1 MVASTAREPGSIL
14 VDLEGLPLS
23 AGGEV
28 LLRRAIAGAAPGDRV
43 TVAGGSATLAIELA
57 AFARSHGHRLLD
69 GDRLCL
75 EIGRAPFEH
84 RRSHER
90 AGGADP
96 KQEGAVAERP
106 SPRWGLSARGAD
118 VDLASPAFD
127 FPLSDKAVVWSDD
140 ASRLYAQAVAAQ
152 WDPERAIDWRGAV
165 RPTDELERAIVQV
178 MSYLIENETA
188 ALLVPARFLSRLHPH
203 FREVMQLLAIQA
215 ADEARHVEVFTRRAL
230 LFGGSLGT
238 SSAGGQASL
247 KTLLDE
253 PDYALAMFLLS
264 VLGEGSF
271 LSLLWFLHEHGPD
284 VATKQIVKLAAQDEA
299 RHVAFGLSHLA
310 RHVALDPALKTR
322 LADAVERRH
331 GALAGTS
338 GINGD
343 VHDALVVLAAGSLAP
358 SAIGRG
364 FEAVRA
370 LERDMEQGRTGRLLR
385 LGFDPGEAERLSAL
399 HTKNFM

>member
-1 MVASTAREPGSIL
+1 MSERRNGSPEVALGPLPLERGGHLLVLRALSRVLPGERVRVAGSAP
-14 VDLEGLPLS
+14 GLPVTLG
-23 AGGEV
+23 AWARTRGHKVVEVEADGTLVLERGAADRRVHAVRGGAV
-28 LLRRAIAGAAPGDRV
+28 DAQDAGAIDAAPSAAWG
-43 TVAGGSATLAIELA
+43 VA
-57 AFARSHGHRLLD
+57 
-69 GDRLCL
+69 
-75 EIGRAPFEH
+75 
-84 RRSHER
+84 
-90 AGGADP
+90 
-96 KQEGAVAERP
+96 
-106 SPRWGLSARGAD
+106 ARGA
-118 VDLASPAFD
+118 LIEAGGPAWD
-127 FPLSDKAVVWSDD
+127 FPLREKDVVWTDD
-140 ASRLYAQAVAAQ
+140 APRLYAQAAAAQ
-152 WDPERAIDWRGAV
+152 WDPATTIPWQAQRSHPPFVEDA
-165 RPTDELERAIVQV
+165 LVQV
-178 MSYLIENETA
+178 LTYLIENETA
-188 ALLVPARFLSRLHPH
+188 ALLVPAKFCAQLHPH